1 MSRLAALARHKSMLN
16 HPAQVGYYDMLV
28 DGTTHGRVSDGLDA
42 DSAERPGGLLIDSQ
56 IAAAAR
62 RDQAATAQRRAAS
75 RAMTASS
82 IARNASQ
89 VVASALSPPI
99 CARLWLDEV
108 DRSTAAVFVVA
119 RRQGPVRTTFP

>member
-1 MSRLAALARHKSMLN
+1 MLN

-28 DGTTHGRVSDGLDA
+28 DGTTRGRVSDGLD
-42 DSAERPGGLLIDSQ
+42 DFMPERPGGLVIDSGV
-56 IAAAAR
+56 AAAAR

-119 RRQGPVRTTFP
+119 RGKGPARETFP

>member
-1 MSRLAALARHKSMLN
+1 MLN

-28 DGTTHGRVSDGLDA
+28 DGTTRGRVSDGLD
-42 DSAERPGGLLIDSQ
+42 DFMPERPGGLVIDSGV
-56 IAAAAR
+56 AAAAR

-108 DRSTAAVFVVA
+108 DRSKGAVFVVA
-119 RRQGPVRTTFP
+119 RGKGPARETFP